1 MNKIL
6 ATGRLTHDP
15 ELAYL
20 SNNTPKCSF
29 SIAVDSGRKDAN
41 GEKITYFFNATAWNA
56 QAEYLSRYTSKG
68 NLIGIE
74 GTLTQRTYTNKDG
87 VNVNAV
93 EIQCDRVENLTP
105 RSDNDNHNQSQS
117 QQQRQNPRDVINAQ
131 QDELPPSQRNYVVDD
146 TDLPF

>member
-6 ATGRLTHDP
+6 ITGRLTHDP

-29 SIAVDSGRKDAN
+29 GIAVDSGKKDASGN
-41 GEKITYFFNATAWNA
+41 KIAYFFNATAWNQ

-74 GTLTQRTYTNKDG
+74 GTLIQRTYTNKDG
-87 VNVNAV
+87 INVNVV

-105 RSDNDNHNQSQS
+105 RSDNENQNQS
-117 QQQRQNPRDVINAQ
+117 QQQKQNPRDVINAQ